1 MGTIWI
7 FLTCF
12 VVPFGLL
19 SMFVK
24 KNKRC
29 LLTFGIG
36 ALTFFVSQV
45 LLRIPLLEWWQS
57 HASTQVWI
65 IANSFL
71 YVLLL
76 SFSAGLFEETGRL
89 VSFKLL
95 KKTDTLYEAI
105 AFGLG
110 HGGIEAILLVGVPAL
125 SQTLSL
131 ENALLAGSERIAAIL
146 VHITLS
152 IVIFIG
158 VKKGQNLLYWALA
171 VMLHGLFNLI
181 PIMIT
186 YLSGP
191 LFLSECVLF
200 TLAIGLF
207 AGVYFLMI
215 KEYIKDEKI
224 F

>member
-24 KNKRC
+24 KNRRC

-45 LLRIPLLEWWQS
+45 LLRIPLLAWWQTQ
-57 HASTQVWI
+57 ASVQVWI
-65 IANSFL
+65 AANSYV

-76 SFSAGLFEETGRL
+76 CFSAGLFEETGRL
-89 VSFKLL
+89 ISFKLL
-95 KKTDTLYEAI
+95 KKTNTLYEAI

-110 HGGIEAILLVGVPAL
+110 HGGIEAILLVGIPAL

-131 ENALLAGSERIAAIL
+131 ENALLAGSERFAAIL
-146 VHITLS
+146 VHVTLS
-152 IVIFIG
+152 IIIFIG
-158 VKKGQNLLYWALA
+158 VKKGHAFLYWALA
-171 VMLHGLFNLI
+171 IMLHGMFNLI
-181 PIMIT
+181 PQMII
-186 YLSGP
+186 YMGGS
-191 LFLSECVLF
+191 LFLSECFLF
-200 TLAIGLF
+200 IVVIGLC

-215 KEYIKDEKI
+215 KERIEDEKVS
-224 F
+224 